1 MSTGASLGDISRR
14 NPQEDFELLARIGS
28 GTYGDVYKAKHT
40 TTGELSAVKII
51 KIEPGDEFNLI
62 KQEIDMLKDNEHK
75 NIVKYFGSYLRMQK
89 LWIAMEYCGGGS
101 IQDIYH
107 ITGPLAEK
115 QIAYVCR
122 ETLRGLGY
130 LHRKSIMHRDIK
142 GANILLT
149 NTGDIK
155 LADFGVS
162 AQITQT
168 IGKRKSFIG
177 TPYWMAPE
185 VAAVERKGGYDVKCD
200 VWAVG
205 ITGIEMAELQPPNF
219 DLHPMRALF
228 LMSQRSFKSPKLKD
242 QSRNKWSKEF
252 HDFIKVSLTKSS
264 RSRPTA
270 EQLLRHSF
278 VIQAGLSSNLCAE
291 LIEKS
296 RNPSRP
302 QRADELDEED
312 HDIVGPISV
321 KGSGGKDLE
330 SPEAAPPTKEEI
342 NELGDRLSN
351 SASVSSTNDAQAT
364 LVRPISREVKDYENT
379 LIRPVSRAAGATA
392 SAAPPARPSK
402 LPAPAIPAGPSV
414 PPRQHHKPSQQAPPI
429 PATKTNSSEAPV
441 RPQHR
446 KRTNSASTDSGNSVV
461 TPTNPAPQ
469 VPARARPP
477 KPPPPNTTSS
487 KNSANGMLLQP
498 KVHMGAGLS
507 KIFNGCPLEINCA
520 TSWTHPETEEQYIL
534 FGCNEGLYY
543 LNLGLLHEEEMVRL
557 LQRKISWM
565 IIWDNILITLTG
577 KKNPQLYSHDLA
589 TLIDKTAKATIARI
603 PSVISRRFSVTRSI
617 PDTKGCIKCDHV
629 RNAGDIYLVAAT
641 HHSIIL
647 LQWHDMLRRFVIFK
661 QVDMAVPE
669 HSPFRLVI
677 SSPDNSSGS
686 LPSVLVGV
694 SAPTT
699 RDTNFHVHLV
709 DLNLANPEIVID
721 EDHLLPVSIA
731 KQLEYDTLVIG
742 FDRFIKIVSKRGVL
756 KPTRKLRSEITFD
769 FELQD
774 AVCLPDSVL
783 GFHSHG
789 LQGRSYR
796 DETITQ
802 ELNDPNKNFKLLC
815 GQGVIVL
822 ETKTAVTQTSDIW
835 LVTGCG
841 P

>member
-40 TTGELSAVKII
+40 NTGELAAVKII

-75 NIVKYFGSYLRMQK
+75 NIVRYFGSYLRTQK
-89 LWIAMEYCGGGS
+89 LWIAMEFCGGGS
-101 IQDIYH
+101 MQDIYH
-107 ITGPLAEK
+107 ITGPLQEK
-115 QIAYVCR
+115 QIAYVSR
-122 ETLRGLGY
+122 ETLRGLSY
-130 LHRKSIMHRDIK
+130 LHRKNIMHRDIK

-149 NTGDIK
+149 DTGDVK

-228 LMSQRSFKSPKLKD
+228 LMSQRSFKPPKLKD
-242 QSRNKWSKEF
+242 QSRSGWSKEF
-252 HDFIKVSLTKSS
+252 HDFIKVALTKSS

-278 VIQAGLSSNLCAE
+278 VIQAGLMSHLCSE

-296 RNPSRP
+296 RNPTRP
-302 QRADELDEED
+302 QRAEELDEED
-312 HDIVGPISV
+312 HDIVGPSCV

-330 SPEAAPPTKEEI
+330 ATEVPPADQVGQIEDKLAMAQI
-342 NELGDRLSN
+342 SDP
-351 SASVSSTNDAQAT
+351 QAT
-364 LVRPISREVKDYENT
+364 LIRPISREIKDYENT
-379 LIRPVSRAAGATA
+379 LVRPVSRASAGG
-392 SAAPPARPSK
+392 SGAAPPARPSK
-402 LPAPAIPAGPSV
+402 QPAPPIPDGPSV
-414 PPRQHHKPSQQAPPI
+414 PPRQHHKPVQGAPQPGSSKAAPP
-429 PATKTNSSEAPV
+429 EAPL
-441 RPQHR
+441 RPTHR
-446 KRTNSASTDSGNSVV
+446 KRTKSASTDSVVSTGLSNS
-461 TPTNPAPQ
+461 AAAA
-469 VPARARPP
+469 PARARPP
-477 KPPPPNTTSS
+477 KPPPPNTSGTKTLS
-487 KNSANGMLLQP
+487 NGVLSQP

-589 TLIDKTAKATIARI
+589 TLIDKTSKATIARI
-603 PSVISRRFSVTRSI
+603 PQVISRRFSVTRSI

-629 RNAGDIYLVAAT
+629 RNAGDVYLVAAT
-641 HHSIIL
+641 QNSIIL

-661 QVDMAVPE
+661 QVDMSVPLM
-669 HSPFRLVI
+669 SPFRLVI
-677 SSPDNSSGS
+677 SSPDTNNGGN

-699 RDTNFHVHLV
+699 RDQNFHVHLV
-709 DLNLANPEIVID
+709 DLNLGNPEIVID
-721 EDHLLPVSIA
+721 EDQLLPVSIA

-742 FDRFIKIVSKRGVL
+742 FDRFIKIVSKKGVL

-802 ELNDPNKNFKLLC
+802 ELNDPNKIFKLLC

-822 ETKTAVTQTSDIW
+822 ETKTASSETSDIW